1 MKRIGALT
9 GLSPPDVHRGPNRPT
24 MSDNVPVAP
33 ARSRFLPV
41 LAGLFAIGIFF
52 IDTFVPSDI
61 AIAVLYVVV
70 VLIASNV
77 YRWRGL
83 LIASAACMGLTLLS
97 YLIVHVPEADSA
109 LVRCLMSLAAIGATT
124 FLALR
129 NQAAYAMLR
138 ERAGLLDLTHDTI
151 FARDMNNTITYW
163 NLGAEQLY
171 GWRADEAI
179 GKNSHQLMKTVFPEP
194 LESIND
200 ELSRTG
206 RWEGELLHT
215 KRDGT
220 SVKVASRWS
229 LQKDDRNRVI
239 GILETNNDIT
249 ERNRAQEA
257 LQLAQTE
264 LAHVSRL
271 TTLGELTASIAHEVN
286 QPLAGIVTNGEAC
299 LRWLNFDPP
308 ELGEVR
314 SGLESMISDGVRAS
328 EVIWGLRALTK
339 KTQSQRTTLNVNELV
354 EQVTKLVQRELLNNR
369 VSLQLDLSQALPEVF
384 GDRVQLQQVVLNL
397 IINGIQAMST
407 LDDRP
412 RVLGVQSHQNEAGEV
427 VVAVIDNGTGID
439 PAMADQLFSA
449 FFTTKPSG
457 LGMGLSICR
466 SIIEAHG
473 GKVIARNNRGPGA
486 SFQFS
491 LPADT
496 AANG

>member
-1 MKRIGALT
+1 
-9 GLSPPDVHRGPNRPT
+9 
-24 MSDNVPVAP
+24 MSDSLPASP

-41 LAGLFAIGIFF
+41 LAGLFAVGIFL
-52 IDTFVPSDI
+52 IDTLVPLDI

-70 VLIASNV
+70 VLIASNI
-77 YRWRGL
+77 YQRRGL
-83 LIASAACMGLTLLS
+83 LVASAACMALTLLS
-97 YLIVHVPEADSA
+97 YFMVHEPEADSA
-109 LVRCLMSLAAIGATT
+109 LVRCLMSLAAIGAAT

-129 NQAAYAMLR
+129 NQAANAMLR
-138 ERAGLLDLTHDTI
+138 ERARLLDLTHDTI
-151 FARDMNNTITYW
+151 FARNMNDTITYW
-163 NLGAEQLY
+163 NLGAEKLY

-179 GKNSHQLMKTVFPEP
+179 GKNSHKLMKTVFPEP
-194 LESIND
+194 LESINA
-200 ELSRTG
+200 ELARTG

-220 SVKVASRWS
+220 SLKVASRWS
-229 LQKDDRNRVI
+229 LQMDERNRLI
-239 GILETNNDIT
+239 GTLETNNDIT
-249 ERNRAQEA
+249 DHSRAQEA
-257 LQLAQTE
+257 LQIAQVE

-314 SGLESMISDGVRAS
+314 SGLESIISDGVRAS

-339 KTQSQRTTLNVNELV
+339 KTQSQRTTLDINELV
-354 EQVTKLVQRELLNNR
+354 EQVTKLVPRELLNNR
-369 VSLQLDLSQALPEVF
+369 ISLQLDRSQGLPNIM

-407 LDDRP
+407 VNDRP
-412 RVLGVQSHQNEAGEV
+412 RILRVQSRQNEAGEV
-427 VVAVIDNGTGID
+427 VVEVIDNGTGID
-439 PAMADQLFSA
+439 PATADQLFSA
-449 FFTTKPSG
+449 FFTTKTSG

-473 GKVIARNNRGPGA
+473 GKIIARNNQGPGA
-486 SFQFS
+486 TFQFT

>member
-1 MKRIGALT
+1 LEREQ
-9 GLSPPDVHRGPNRPT
+9 SFPPLGVHRDPNRSA
-24 MSDNVPVAP
+24 MSDSLP
-33 ARSRFLPV
+33 AARRKSRFLPA
-41 LAGLFAIGIFF
+41 LAGLLAIAIFF
-52 IDTFVPSDI
+52 VDTIVPLDI

-70 VLIASNV
+70 VLIASNI
-77 YRWRGL
+77 YQRRGL
-83 LIASAACMGLTLLS
+83 LVAGAACMGLTLLS
-97 YLIVHVPEADSA
+97 YFIVHVPEADSA

-124 FLALR
+124 LLALR
-129 NQAAYAMLR
+129 NQAANIMLR
-138 ERAGLLDLTHDTI
+138 ERARLLDLTHDTI
-151 FARDMNNTITYW
+151 FARNMNDTITYW

-194 LESIND
+194 LESINA
-200 ELSRTG
+200 ELVRAG

-229 LQKDDRNRVI
+229 LQKDDRNRLI
-239 GILETNNDIT
+239 GTLETNNDIT
-249 ERNRAQEA
+249 ERSRAQEA
-257 LQLAQTE
+257 LQVAQAE

-271 TTLGELTASIAHEVN
+271 TTLGELMASIAHEVN
-286 QPLAGIVTNGEAC
+286 QPLAGVVTNGEAC

-328 EVIWGLRALTK
+328 EVIWGLRTLTK
-339 KTQSQRTTLNVNELV
+339 KTQSQRTTLNINESV
-354 EQVTKLVQRELLNNR
+354 EQVTKLVQRELLDNR
-369 VSLQLDLSQALPEVF
+369 VSLQLDLSHALPNVF

-407 LDDRP
+407 INDHRRILR
-412 RVLGVQSHQNEAGEV
+412 VQSRQNQAGEV
-427 VVAVIDNGTGID
+427 VVAVIDSGTGID
-439 PAMADQLFSA
+439 PAMADQLFRA
-449 FFTTKPSG
+449 FFTTKTSG

-473 GKVIARNNRGPGA
+473 GKVIARNNQGPGA
-486 SFQFS
+486 TFQFT
-491 LPADT
+491 LPADI

>member
-1 MKRIGALT
+1 
-9 GLSPPDVHRGPNRPT
+9 VHRDPNQT
-24 MSDNVPVAP
+24 AMSDNVPVAP

-41 LAGLFAIGIFF
+41 IAGLFAIGIFF

-70 VLIASNV
+70 VLIASNI
-77 YRWRGL
+77 YERRGL
-83 LIASAACMGLTLLS
+83 LVVSAACMGLTLLS
-97 YLIVHVPEADSA
+97 YFIVHVLEADSA
-109 LVRCLMSLAAIGATT
+109 LVRCLMSLAAIRATT

-129 NQAAYAMLR
+129 NQAANAMLR
-138 ERAGLLDLTHDTI
+138 ERARLLDLTHDTI
-151 FARDMNNTITYW
+151 FARDMSNMITYW

-194 LESIND
+194 LESINR

-239 GILETNNDIT
+239 GTLETNNDIT

-257 LQLAQTE
+257 LQLAQAE

-339 KTQSQRTTLNVNELV
+339 KTQSQRTTPSINELV
-354 EQVTKLVQRELLNNR
+354 EQVTRLVQRELLNNR
-369 VSLQLDLSQALPEVF
+369 VSLQLELSQALPNVF

-397 IINGIQAMST
+397 IINGIQAMSSVN
-407 LDDRP
+407 DRP
-412 RVLGVQSHQNEAGEV
+412 RVLRVQSHQNEAGEV
-427 VVAVIDNGTGID
+427 IVTVIDNGTGID
-439 PAMADQLFSA
+439 PAIADQLFSA
-449 FFTTKPSG
+449 FFTTKTSG

-466 SIIEAHG
+466 SIIEAQG
-473 GKVIARNNRGPGA
+473 GKVIARNNQGPGA

>member
-1 MKRIGALT
+1 
-9 GLSPPDVHRGPNRPT
+9 
-24 MSDNVPVAP
+24 MSDSLPAAR
-33 ARSRFLPV
+33 ARSRFLPF
-41 LAGLFAIGIFF
+41 LAGLFAFGIFVV
-52 IDTFVPSDI
+52 DTFIPSDI

-70 VLIASNV
+70 VLIASNI
-77 YRWRGL
+77 YQRRGL
-83 LIASAACMGLTLLS
+83 LVVAAACMGLTLLS
-97 YLIVHVPEADSA
+97 YFIVHTPEADSA

-129 NQAAYAMLR
+129 NQAANAMLQ
-138 ERAGLLDLTHDTI
+138 ERARLLDLTHDTI
-151 FARDMNNTITYW
+151 FARDMKDTITYW
-163 NLGAEQLY
+163 NLGAEKLY
-171 GWRADEAI
+171 GWSADEAI
-179 GKNSHQLMKTVFPEP
+179 GKNSHQLMKTVFPKA
-194 LESIND
+194 LESINA
-200 ELSRTG
+200 ELARTG

-215 KRDGT
+215 NRDGT

-229 LQKDDRNRVI
+229 LQKDNRNRLI

-249 ERNRAQEA
+249 EQSRAQEA
-257 LQLAQTE
+257 LQVAQAE

-271 TTLGELTASIAHEVN
+271 TTLGQLMASIAHEVN

-314 SGLESMISDGVRAS
+314 SGLQSMISDGVRAS
-328 EVIWGLRALTK
+328 DVIWGLRALTK

-369 VSLQLDLSQALPEVF
+369 VLLQLDLSHELPNVF

-397 IINGIQAMST
+397 IINAIQAMST
-407 LDDRP
+407 IDDRP
-412 RVLGVQSHQNEAGEV
+412 RVLLVQSRQSEAGEV

-439 PAMADQLFSA
+439 PAIADQLFSA
-449 FFTTKPSG
+449 FFTTKTSG

-473 GKVIARNNRGPGA
+473 GKVIARNNQGA
-486 SFQFS
+486 GATFEFT